1 MFCRW
6 AARVVAAVDRHEEL
20 ALLPVADE
28 EASHLLASVP
38 EEARGE
44 CWWLVLPD
52 GSLLPGDAGGGVA
65 LFVAVG
71 LTRPLG
77 RVLRAVRASALL
89 DELDKVVAR
98 HRGRLGRL
106 VPEGP
111 APRRYP

>member
-1 MFCRW
+1 
-6 AARVVAAVDRHEEL
+6 V
-20 ALLPVADE
+20 
-28 EASHLLASVP
+28 LASVP

-52 GSLLPGDAGGGVA
+52 GALLPGEGGGGVA
-65 LFVAVG
+65 LLAEIR

-77 RVLRAVRASALL
+77 RALRAVRASVLL
-89 DELDKVVAR
+89 DALDKIVAR